1 MPHVRYHYRARRTL
15 GVPDAALVEC
25 PLCHSS
31 RRCVHITT
39 LQPILTHV
47 VIGLEMTA
55 YCSECLIS
63 RASIVR
69 ADIPA
74 TVVVFMKPN

>member
-15 GVPDAALVEC
+15 GVPDTALVEC
-25 PLCHSS
+25 PLCHGS
-31 RRCVHITT
+31 RRCVDITT
-39 LQPILTHV
+39 LQPIPTHV
-47 VIGLEMTA
+47 AISLEMTA

-69 ADIPA
+69 ADIVA
-74 TVVVFMKPN
+74 TVVVFTKLN

>member
-25 PLCHSS
+25 PLCHGS
-31 RRCVHITT
+31 RRCVDITT
-39 LQPILTHV
+39 LQPIPTHV
-47 VIGLEMTA
+47 AIGLEMTA
-55 YCSECLIS
+55 YCSECLPF
-63 RASIVR
+63 VR

-74 TVVVFMKPN
+74 FVVVFMKPN